1 MIVPQI
7 MRNIVLMNKVLRRI
21 KFLPPKNNIP
31 VRKLIKM
38 MLSYSAIKIVT
49 NPAPSYS
56 ILNPVN
62 RLYTNLKCA
71 KGTLCAIFGTS
82 VNKKAAWSMQLPLL
96 LPEEGPHGRM
106 ASFEE
111 EVMFGSIVK

>member
-1 MIVPQI
+1 
-7 MRNIVLMNKVLRRI
+7 MNKVLRRI
-21 KFLPPKNNIP
+21 KFLPPNNNIL

-38 MLSYSAIKIVT
+38 MLPYSAIKIVT

-71 KGTLCAIFGTS
+71 ICLTS

-96 LPEEGPHGRM
+96 LPEEGPRGRM
-106 ASFEE
+106 ALF
-111 EVMFGSIVK
+111 